1 MGQLRRRVDGV
12 AARFDPAPDPAF
24 LAYAQDLVAWGGG
37 MTGQAAETAALA
49 LARWLV
55 DGRRG

>member
-12 AARFDPAPDPAF
+12 AARLDPAPDPAF
-24 LAYAQDLVAWGGG
+24 LAYARDLVAWGGRL
-37 MTGQAAETAALA
+37 TGEAAETSALV
-49 LARWLV
+49 LARWFA